1 MAEMSTVKLGA
12 MRALAE
18 DYARSRDWTIED
30 TLGSGGS
37 AAVFLA
43 ETPMEKKALK
53 VYDPT
58 FFQEENGQAERHR
71 LELQQRLVGHDCPSL
86 VSIEAIDFDLDTC
99 FMSMEYLPWYE
110 LSKCLDAIPREQLWT
125 LISQLV
131 SAVRFLEDAG
141 LVHRDIKP
149 HNIMVSKDYA
159 SLRLIDLGVIREIE
173 DGGDRPDGTDQG
185 HRRPFL
191 ATAQY
196 SSPEYLF
203 RLREPSPE
211 LWKGLTFYQIG
222 AVIHDL
228 ITRKSLFDDEVATAN
243 RYAVAM
249 AVLSKAP
256 AIPADPTAP
265 LELRRL
271 ATYCLTKDL
280 DLRLKLV
287 RWADFEQ
294 PGNDEEA
301 LLARRFEQRTG
312 GQRGQVALIE
322 EQRRLALQREQ
333 TTELLLRA
341 LEGELKAGA
350 TASMHPERIT
360 FKAQD
365 DRGMFRFHVPGSTLV
380 IDASIEFAWV
390 EQESPLVAAV
400 SLACTLKQKEAQTE
414 WMAPSVIAGRLGPG
428 EDEIGLLAASLR
440 KRLIR
445 AATRA
450 LNEIENGFETEVGT
464 PKNLSVE

>member
-1 MAEMSTVKLGA
+1 MPEMSTAKLGA
-12 MRALAE
+12 MRGLAE
-18 DYARSRDWTIED
+18 EYARSRDWAIGETV
-30 TLGSGGS
+30 GSGGS
-37 AAVFLA
+37 AAVFLT
-43 ETPMEKKALK
+43 ETPMGSRALK

-86 VSIEAIDFDLDTC
+86 VSIEAIDFHLDTC
-99 FMSMEYLPWYE
+99 FMSMEFLPWHE
-110 LSKCLDAIPREQLWT
+110 LSKCLDAVPREQLWP
-125 LISQLV
+125 LVSQLV

-149 HNIMVSKDYA
+149 HNVMVSKDYA
-159 SLRLIDLGVIREIE
+159 SLKLIDLGVIREIE
-173 DGGDRPDGTDQG
+173 DGEDRPDGTDQG

-228 ITRKSLFDDEVATAN
+228 IASKPLFDDEVATAN

-256 AIPADPTAP
+256 AIPADPTVP
-265 LELRRL
+265 PELRRL

-280 DLRLKLV
+280 DLRLRLL
-287 RWADFEQ
+287 RWEDFEP
-294 PGNDEEA
+294 PGDDEEA

-312 GQRGQVALIE
+312 GQRGQVTLIE
-322 EQRRLALQREQ
+322 EQRRLALQRER
-333 TTELLLRA
+333 TIESLLRV

-350 TASMHPERIT
+350 TASMHPERVP
-360 FKAQD
+360 FKTQD
-365 DRGMFRFHVPGSTLV
+365 ERGMFRLHLPGSTLV
-380 IDASIEFAWV
+380 IDALIGFAWM
-390 EQESPLVAAV
+390 EQETPLVAAV
-400 SLACTLKQKEAQTE
+400 SLACTLKQKGAQTE
-414 WMAPSVIAGRLGPG
+414 WMMPSAVAGRLGPR

-450 LNEIENGFETEVGT
+450 LDEIESGSETEVET
-464 PKNLSVE
+464 PKDLSVE